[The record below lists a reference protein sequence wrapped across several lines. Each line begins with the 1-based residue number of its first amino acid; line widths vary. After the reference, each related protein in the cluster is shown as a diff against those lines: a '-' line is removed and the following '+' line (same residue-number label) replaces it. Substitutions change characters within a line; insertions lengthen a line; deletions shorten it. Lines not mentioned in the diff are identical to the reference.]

1 MKKKIVIALDQ
12 GTTSS
17 RAIAFS
23 PQGKILASSANE
35 FHQYFPNSGWVEHD
49 PEDIWQSSLSA
60 LRDVLQQVDTDQVAG
75 IGISN
80 QRETTLIW
88 ERKTLQPMARA
99 IVWQDRRTA
108 DLCAQ
113 IKDTDQQYIQAKT
126 GLLVDPYFCASKIAW
141 LLDKHALRARAR
153 SGELAFGTVESYL
166 IARFSAGKKH
176 ISDISNCS
184 RTMLFDIHECAFKRE
199 LCDLWDIPMEL
210 LPEVCANTG
219 ELATI
224 DKELFGIELPILAAI
239 GDQQAALVGQGC
251 TRAGMVKS
259 TYGTGAFVLMNTGA
273 QPKTSQNRLLSTIAY
288 QVGDK
293 LHYALEGSIFQ
304 AGTIINWLVND
315 LALADSPSRCSEL
328 AASVADNAGVY
339 LVPAFTGLG
348 APWWDAQARGLLCG
362 LTRAS
367 SRAHLVRAGLESI
380 AYQSHDLITAMAADS
395 GVSLDSLRVDGGV
408 SKSDWLLQW
417 LADICQCSVDRPQV
431 VETTAL
437 GAGVLAALQA
447 GLIDSID
454 QIDAMRLTAARFQA
468 SMPAEQR
475 QQYLQGWRQAVQ
487 RTLT

>member
-23 PQGKILASSANE
+23 PQGKILASSAHE
-35 FHQYFPNSGWVEHD
+35 FQQYFPNSGWVEHD
-49 PEDIWQSSLSA
+49 PEDIWQSSLRV
-60 LRDVLQQVDTDQVAG
+60 LREVIQQVDKDQVAG

-80 QRETTLIW
+80 QRETTLVW
-88 ERKTLQPMARA
+88 ERKTLQPVARA

-141 LLDKHALRARAR
+141 LLDKHALHARAR

-184 RTMLFDIHECAFKRE
+184 RTMLFDIHECAFKSE

-224 DKELFGIELPILAAI
+224 DKELFGVELPILAAI

-273 QPKTSQNRLLSTIAY
+273 QPKASQNRLLSTIAY

-315 LALADSPSRCSEL
+315 LALAESPSQCSEL

-475 QQYLQGWRQAVQ
+475 QQYLQAWRQAVQ